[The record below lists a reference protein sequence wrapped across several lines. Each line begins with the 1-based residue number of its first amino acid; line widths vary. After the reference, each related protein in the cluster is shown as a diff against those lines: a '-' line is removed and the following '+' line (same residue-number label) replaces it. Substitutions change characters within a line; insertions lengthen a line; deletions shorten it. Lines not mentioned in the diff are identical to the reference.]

1 MAGERLHGTDGIRG
15 RIGSCGK
22 AESPIEKL
30 IFQREVSPELFAVI
44 GEATGIVLRRQEV
57 AKPRPE
63 DFTPLV
69 VIGWDRRDGNEALVN
84 SLELGLLKAGC
95 NTQRVGEVPT
105 PGLHHSLLLL
115 DADAGMMVTASHN
128 PATDS
133 GVKLLD
139 RDGCKSMP
147 DLEDLISHEAWAL
160 DSTPSMDG
168 VGGGNTLPL
177 FDGLGAYR
185 KHLGEWL
192 EIICSRLEVSTQQWS
207 GVMPPDGM
215 LLDSSGGSATDW
227 FCSELS
233 QRGIDC
239 YEVSSR
245 LKPINEGCGAGSFDP
260 TDKWSNTELM
270 ETELDHILL
279 KALAEK
285 MQNNDGIPPWSE
297 GDVVGAALDGDGD
310 RCLLLEATVDG
321 ICVVDGDQMAYDW
334 LQAGRLVGME
344 EQLLAHSIESD
355 LCLSSACADIGVST
369 TQTAVGDRWLSNALM
384 PSTDD
389 SGRLLVGDSM
399 PNVCGSEDSGHL
411 VMPSPHPLKPTHW
424 GLTGDGAATLLSQL
438 SARVALGS
446 NRKILER
453 GWKRRVA
460 VKGVD
465 RFRWDGRNELAD
477 KIVKLVEEALPTAI
491 LHRGTVAGE
500 SSLLLLEGSVD
511 GERLSI
517 GIRNSGTEA
526 KTSVTVKSENR
537 PHEELAAQ
545 LADFLRVHLVRR

>member
-15 RIGSCGK
+15 LVGTCG
-22 AESPIEKL
+22 ASENPIEKL
-30 IFQREVSPELFAVI
+30 IFQREVSPELFAII
-44 GEATGIVLRRQEV
+44 GEATGIVLRKQEV
-57 AKPRPE
+57 EKPQPE
-63 DFTPLV
+63 DFAPLV
-69 VIGWDRRDGNEALVN
+69 VIGWDRRDGNEALVS

-105 PGLHHSLLLL
+105 PGLHHCLLLL

-147 DLEDLISHEAWAL
+147 DLEDLISHEAWSL
-160 DSTPSMDG
+160 TSTPSMKEEGDSD
-168 VGGGNTLPL
+168 TIPP

-192 EIICSRLEVSTQQWS
+192 GIICSRLDVSTQQWS
-207 GVMPPDGM
+207 GVIPHDGM
-215 LLDSSGGSATDW
+215 LLDSSGGIATDW
-227 FCSELS
+227 FCYELS

-239 YEVSSR
+239 NEVSSR
-245 LKPINEGCGAGSFDP
+245 HKPINEGCGAGGFNP
-260 TDKWSNTELM
+260 TDMWSNTELM
-270 ETELDHILL
+270 ETEQNHALL

-285 MQNNDGIPPWSE
+285 MQTNDGIPPWSE
-297 GDVVGAALDGDGD
+297 GDIVAAALDGDGD
-310 RCLLLEATVDG
+310 RCLLLEATEDG

-334 LQAGRLVGME
+334 LQAGRLVGLE

-355 LCLSSACADIGVST
+355 LYLSSACTDIGVST
-369 TQTAVGDRWLSNALM
+369 IQTAVGDRWLSNALL
-384 PSTDD
+384 SSSDD

-399 PNVCGSEDSGHL
+399 PNICGSEDSGHL
-411 VMPSPHPLKPTHW
+411 VMPSPHPLKPRHW

-438 SARVALGS
+438 CARVALGS

-453 GWKRRVA
+453 GWKRRIA
-460 VKGVD
+460 VQDVD
-465 RFRWDGRNELAD
+465 RIRWDGRNELAD
-477 KIVKLVEEALPTAI
+477 EVVKLVEEALPTAT
-491 LHRGTVAGE
+491 LRRGNIAGE
-500 SSLLLLEGSVD
+500 SNLLLLEGSVD

-526 KTSVTVKSENR
+526 KTSVTLKSENR
-537 PHEELAAQ
+537 PYEELASQ
-545 LADFLRVHLVRR
+545 LADFLRVRLVP